1 MHGMEDRQMTDNIFD
16 GYLSRKTLFQNK
28 EFLRHNYH
36 PSNLPHRKNEID
48 TLSFNLVEAL
58 KGHIPS
64 NMTLYGVT
72 GAGKTAVTNYVCSQL
87 EQKGEQLN
95 RPVQTVI
102 VNCRQI
108 DTQYRV
114 LSHIG
119 NSLLEDHE
127 IDEIPFTGWPTDRV
141 FSELVKRMDS
151 RKGVFIIVLDEID
164 HLVRKVGDDLLY
176 NLTNLNSSLKSA
188 RSCVIGIS
196 NDLKFTDFLDPRV
209 RSRLGQLDVV
219 FNPYDAQQLQDI
231 LRERV
236 KIALNKDVIGDGVI
250 EMCAGLA
257 AQEHGDARC
266 ALDLLRV
273 STEKAELSGSE
284 KVEQNHV
291 KIAQHQIEADQ
302 MTPVIAKLPNQQ
314 KIVLAAI
321 LINEKNGLKNI
332 QTGEVY
338 SIYSQACRHLS
349 TNALT
354 QRRVSG
360 LISSLDMLGLI
371 TARTI
376 SKGRYGRSK
385 EINSCIPQNID
396 PVHIMVESETELE
409 DIFNGTYKYQTRL

>member
-1 MHGMEDRQMTDNIFD
+1 
-16 GYLSRKTLFQNK
+16 LFQNK
-28 EFLRHNYH
+28 EFLRHTYH
-36 PSNLPHRKNEID
+36 PNNLPHRKNEID

-87 EQKGEQLN
+87 EEKGEELN

-188 RSCVIGIS
+188 RSG
-196 NDLKFTDFLDPRV
+196 F
-209 RSRLGQLDVV
+209 
-219 FNPYDAQQLQDI
+219 
-231 LRERV
+231 
-236 KIALNKDVIGDGVI
+236 
-250 EMCAGLA
+250 
-257 AQEHGDARC
+257 
-266 ALDLLRV
+266 
-273 STEKAELSGSE
+273 
-284 KVEQNHV
+284 
-291 KIAQHQIEADQ
+291 Q
-302 MTPVIAKLPNQQ
+302 MI
-314 KIVLAAI
+314 
-321 LINEKNGLKNI
+321 
-332 QTGEVY
+332 
-338 SIYSQACRHLS
+338 
-349 TNALT
+349 
-354 QRRVSG
+354 
-360 LISSLDMLGLI
+360 
-371 TARTI
+371 
-376 SKGRYGRSK
+376 
-385 EINSCIPQNID
+385 
-396 PVHIMVESETELE
+396 
-409 DIFNGTYKYQTRL
+409 

>member
-1 MHGMEDRQMTDNIFD
+1 MTENIFD
-16 GYLSRKTLFQNK
+16 GYLSRNTLFSNK
-28 EFLRHNYH
+28 EFLRHNHH
-36 PSNLPHRKNEID
+36 PENLPHRKNEIEI
-48 TLSFNLVEAL
+48 LSFNLVEAL

-72 GAGKTAVTNYVCSQL
+72 GAGKTAVTNYVCNQL
-87 EQKGEQLN
+87 EEKGKQLD
-95 RPVQTVI
+95 RPVQSII

-119 NSLLEDHE
+119 NSLLEDYE

-141 FSELVKRMDS
+141 FGELVKRMDS
-151 RKGVFIIVLDEID
+151 REGVFVIVLDEID
-164 HLVRKVGDDLLY
+164 HLVKKVGDDLLY
-176 NLTNLNSSLKSA
+176 NLTNLNSSLKKA

-209 RSRLGQLDVV
+209 RSRLGQLDVI

-236 KIALNKDVIGDGVI
+236 TIALQENVLGDGVI
-250 EMCAGLA
+250 EMCAALA

-273 STEKAELSGSE
+273 SAEKAELGGSL
-284 KVEQNHV
+284 KVEQSHV

-314 KIVLAAI
+314 KIVLSSI
-321 LINEKNGLKNI
+321 LINERNGLKNI

-338 SIYSQACRHLS
+338 SIYSQACRYLG

-360 LISSLDMLGLI
+360 LISNLDMLGLI

-385 EINSCIPQNID
+385 EINSCIPQNIN
-396 PVHIMVESETELE
+396 PSEIMTNSEPELQGM
-409 DIFNGTYKYQTRL
+409 FNNIYKYQTRL

>member
-1 MHGMEDRQMTDNIFD
+1 MTENIFD

-28 EFLRHNYH
+28 EFLRHNYK
-36 PSNLPHRKNEID
+36 PNNLPHRKNEID

-87 EQKGEQLN
+87 EEKGQQLN
-95 RPVQTVI
+95 RSVQTVI

-151 RKGVFIIVLDEID
+151 RQGVFIIVLDEID
-164 HLVRKVGDDLLY
+164 HLVRKAGDDLLY
-176 NLTNLNSSLKSA
+176 NLTNLNSSLKKA

-231 LRERV
+231 LRDRT
-236 KIALNKDVIGDGVI
+236 KIAIHDGVIGDGVI
-250 EMCAGLA
+250 EMCAALA
-257 AQEHGDARC
+257 AQEHGYARC

-273 STEKAELSGSE
+273 SAEKAELSGSQR
-284 KVEQNHV
+284 VEQSHV

-338 SIYSQACRHLS
+338 SIYSQACLHLG

-396 PVHIMVESETELE
+396 PVEIMVESESELE

>member
-1 MHGMEDRQMTDNIFD
+1 
-16 GYLSRKTLFQNK
+16 
-28 EFLRHNYH
+28 
-36 PSNLPHRKNEID
+36 
-48 TLSFNLVEAL
+48 
-58 KGHIPS
+58 
-64 NMTLYGVT
+64 MTLYGVT

-87 EQKGEQLN
+87 EEKGKQFN

-176 NLTNLNSSLKSA
+176 NLTNLNSSLNSA

-231 LRERV
+231 LRRE
-236 KIALNKDVIGDGVI
+236 
-250 EMCAGLA
+250 
-257 AQEHGDARC
+257 
-266 ALDLLRV
+266 
-273 STEKAELSGSE
+273 
-284 KVEQNHV
+284 
-291 KIAQHQIEADQ
+291 
-302 MTPVIAKLPNQQ
+302 
-314 KIVLAAI
+314 
-321 LINEKNGLKNI
+321 
-332 QTGEVY
+332 
-338 SIYSQACRHLS
+338 
-349 TNALT
+349 
-354 QRRVSG
+354 
-360 LISSLDMLGLI
+360 
-371 TARTI
+371 
-376 SKGRYGRSK
+376 
-385 EINSCIPQNID
+385 
-396 PVHIMVESETELE
+396 
-409 DIFNGTYKYQTRL
+409 